1 MSKVP
6 TLQQLLEAGVHFG
19 HQVRRGHPRMGEYIY
34 GVREGVHVINLE
46 QTESALISA
55 ADYVKSLGK
64 EGKTILLVG
73 TKKQAQPIVKELAE
87 KMGAPYINYRWIG
100 GLLTNFDEIRR
111 NIKKLTDIKEKGEK
125 GELSHYTKRERL
137 LISRKLGK
145 FDKEWG
151 GIVNM
156 ETLPDVIYIVDCV
169 TEKTAIA
176 EANRMEIPIVAIAD
190 TNCNPYL
197 INYPIPG
204 NDDSTKSIRIITEAI
219 ASAYNDGKGGLKKE
233 SSEEKKEVSKAEKK
247 EMEEIKGEIAEAVAA
262 AEEEVEKVT
271 VEESE
276 RKEKGEEK

>member
-46 QTESALISA
+46 QTESMLIAA
-55 ADYVKSLGK
+55 ADYAKSLGK
-64 EGKTILLVG
+64 DGKTILLVG
-73 TKKQAQPIVKELAE
+73 TKKQAQPIVKEMAE
-87 KMGAPYINYRWIG
+87 KIGAPYVNYRWIG

-111 NIKKLTDIKEKGEK
+111 NIKKLTDLKEKGEK

-156 ETLPDVIYIVDCV
+156 ETLPDAVYIVDCV
-169 TEKTAIA
+169 TEKIA
-176 EANRMEIPIVAIAD
+176 LTEANRMEIPTIAIAD

-197 INYPIPG
+197 INHPVPG
-204 NDDSTKSIRIITEAI
+204 NDDSTKAIRIITETLVN
-219 ASAYNDGKGGLKKE
+219 AYNEGRGTVKEEPKKKQE
-233 SSEEKKEVSKAEKK
+233 KEEKTEKSEETG
-247 EMEEIKGEIAEAVAA
+247 EEIAQQVAA
-262 AEEEVEKVT
+262 AEEEIEKVT

-276 RKEKGEEK
+276 RKEKREEE